1 MKKGK
6 RFLVVLS
13 LAILLSVFLTA
24 CGDGDGTS
32 VSPDFSSSDLSGTW
46 YIYGASSGGTSE
58 GTIRGTVVLNSSGQ
72 VTGGSYNHSDGTV
85 ASLTGGAITINGSG
99 VISGSVTTDIGVDIS
114 IASGKMDSSKNIL
127 SFVDSTNY
135 DEFDLITAIKSEGT
149 FTTSDLSGMWYI
161 YGASSGGTSEGTIR
175 GTVVLN
181 SSGQVTGGSYN
192 HSDGTVA
199 SLTGGAITINGS
211 GVISGSVTT
220 DIGVDISIASGKMD
234 SSKNIL
240 SFVDSTNYDEFDF
253 IFAVKGN

>member
-24 CGDGDGTS
+24 CGDGGGSSDGTS
-32 VSPDFSSSDLSGTW
+32 VPPNFTTSDLSGTW

-99 VISGSVTTDIGVDIS
+99 VISGAATTDIGVDIS

-135 DEFDLITAIKSEGT
+135 DEFDLI
-149 FTTSDLSGMWYI
+149 
-161 YGASSGGTSEGTIR
+161 
-175 GTVVLN
+175 
-181 SSGQVTGGSYN
+181 
-192 HSDGTVA
+192 
-199 SLTGGAITINGS
+199 
-211 GVISGSVTT
+211 
-220 DIGVDISIASGKMD
+220 
-234 SSKNIL
+234 
-240 SFVDSTNYDEFDF
+240 
-253 IFAVKGN
+253 FAVKGN